1 MDIPKGGIAFF
12 DSGIGGLTVMADCQ
26 KYFKNEIFYYYGD
39 NRHAPY
45 GNLSI
50 RKIKKYVHR
59 AFQTFEKLNVKAVVI
74 ACNTV
79 TATCIEELRKEYSF
93 PIVGAEPSVLKASR
107 DAYKQMHCE
116 KLHNKFPQDKR
127 LHDSIYVLTT
137 RRTYESERFHVL
149 CKNTQKRYPACNLQ
163 LFPCDELAGVI
174 EKNILNPN
182 FDYAAYLPKGQP
194 RSVVLGCTHYIYIKK
209 KIEEFYHCPC
219 VDGNDG
225 IARRLLFLLREL
237 ELWKGENIPN
247 TLSFRENS
255 NHFNPKTSKNQKCLT
270 TATTF
275 NPKNQTNKKSIKNP
289 LKLCLI
295 HRSRVKGD
303 KAATLL
309 SKKTGNIV
317 YFCGSSKRYNAFIS
331 KQMFGF

>member
-12 DSGIGGLTVMADCQ
+12 DSGIGGLTVMAECQ

-45 GNLSI
+45 GNLPV
-50 RKIKKYVHR
+50 RKIKKYVHK
-59 AFQTFEKLNVKAVVI
+59 AFDRFEKLHVKAVVI

-79 TATCIEELRKEYSF
+79 TATCIEELRKQYSF

-107 DAYKQMHCE
+107 DVYKQIQRE
-116 KLHNKFPQDKR
+116 KYSHSSKVKERRNNP
-127 LHDSIYVLTT
+127 IYVLTT
-137 RRTYESERFHVL
+137 RRTFESERFHTL
-149 CKNTQKRYPACNLQ
+149 CKNTQKRYPACKLQ
-163 LFPCDELAGVI
+163 LFPCDGLAGVI

-182 FDYAAYLPKGQP
+182 FDYTAYLPKGKP
-194 RSVVLGCTHYIYIKK
+194 RLVVLGCTHYIYIKE
-209 KIEEFYHCPC
+209 KIENFYHVPC

-225 IARRLLFLLREL
+225 IARRLLFLLSEM
-237 ELWKGENIPN
+237 ELWQGGNIHSAP
-247 TLSFRENS
+247 LFEKNS
-255 NHFNPKTSKNQKCLT
+255 TYFNPKSSKNQKHPT

-275 NPKNQTNKKSIKNP
+275 NPKNKTIEKTRKNRRKIP
-289 LKLCLI
+289 EKYRACIL
-295 HRSRVKGD
+295 GG
-303 KAATLL
+303 KAVTLL

-317 YFCGSSKRYNAFIS
+317 YFCGNAKRYNAFIS